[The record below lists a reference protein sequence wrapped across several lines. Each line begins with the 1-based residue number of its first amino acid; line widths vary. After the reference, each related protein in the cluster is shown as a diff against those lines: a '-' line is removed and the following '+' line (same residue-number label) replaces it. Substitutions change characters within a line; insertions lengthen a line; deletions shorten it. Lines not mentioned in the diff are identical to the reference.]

1 MDKMLLDEL
10 LMLNASEKLALIEEL
25 YKSLDKPDPEV
36 DKAWLDVAA
45 DRQAAVLKGEAKLIS
60 SDEVFGKYR

>member
-1 MDKMLLDEL
+1 MDKMLLEEV

-36 DKAWLDVAA
+36 EKAWLDVAA
-45 DRQAAVLKGEAKLIS
+45 DRQSAVLKGEATIIS